1 MSAPDT
7 YMYSTYISHTRC
19 LPYFLRNM
27 HALSYL
33 LQGQSDLLDQR
44 DPGVNQVQTA
54 ETVILVLRVQLVS
67 RDR

>member
-1 MSAPDT
+1 
-7 YMYSTYISHTRC
+7 
-19 LPYFLRNM
+19 M